1 MSDNCNKPRLETYF
15 NKEKKM
21 SSQFDNELIDF
32 AHGKITG
39 NHIFNLGLPDTI
51 LQKCGFPAH
60 HRIELTASRI
70 SIKAKLHHFEP
81 TDLLGLDKALQKPI
95 AVFEYRNK
103 PESENVIVNLSRDNK
118 NFLVG
123 VFFNQNQRGYDV
135 SDIRG
140 LFNRDNIDWI
150 RWIDQGKMIYGNK
163 KEIQVLIAQQRSNF
177 AEVNNKEAGSAS
189 DSYYLDS
196 VDNILQSFKNVNDI
210 FTKDF
215 PEYDE
220 YKKRYKIFQR
230 FRECYQK
237 NESLD
242 VYLAKPQSDKF
253 YTALK
258 LNDYKTLETF
268 LDDFEYRE
276 IRSAVKDIL
285 VEHFHID
292 KPKKDTSKT
301 VDKNSKTRNDDGWER

>member
-1 MSDNCNKPRLETYF
+1 M
-15 NKEKKM
+15 
-21 SSQFDNELIDF
+21 
-32 AHGKITG
+32 
-39 NHIFNLGLPDTI
+39 PDTI

-60 HRIELTASRI
+60 HRIELSSSRLVL
-70 SIKAKLHHFEP
+70 KAEQGNHPFDIL
-81 TDLLGLDKALQKPI
+81 DIIGLDKALQKPI
-95 AVFEYRNK
+95 AVFEYGNK
-103 PESENVIVNLSRDNK
+103 EKSENVIVNLSRDNK

-123 VFFNQNQRGYDV
+123 VFFNQNQRGYEV

-163 KEIQVLIAQQRSNF
+163 KEIQVLIAQQRTNL
-177 AEVNNKEAGSAS
+177 AEVNNKETGSAS

-196 VDNILQSFKNVNDI
+196 VDSILQSFKNVNDI

-285 VEHFHID
+285 IEHFHID
-292 KPKKDTSKT
+292 KPKKITSKT
-301 VDKNSKTRNDDGWER
+301 VDKNSKTHNDDGWER

>member
-1 MSDNCNKPRLETYF
+1 MTSK
-15 NKEKKM
+15 
-21 SSQFDNELIDF
+21 FDSELLDF

-51 LQKCGFPAH
+51 LQKCGFPAQ
-60 HRIELTASRI
+60 HRIELSSSRLVL
-70 SIKAKLHHFEP
+70 KAAQGNHPFNIV
-81 TDLLGLDKALQKPI
+81 DIIGLDKAMQKPI
-95 AVFEYRNK
+95 AVFEYGNK
-103 PESENVIVNLSRDNK
+103 EKAENVIVNLSRDNK

-123 VFFNQNQRGYDV
+123 VFFNQERDGLEV
-135 SDIRG
+135 SSIRG
-140 LFNRDNIDWI
+140 LFNRDNIDWL

-163 KEIQVLIAQQRSNF
+163 KEIQVLIAQQRTNL
-177 AEVNNKEAGSAS
+177 ADVNNKEAGSAS

-196 VDNILQSFKNVNDI
+196 VDSILQSFKNVNDI
-210 FTKDF
+210 YTKDF
-215 PEYDE
+215 PYYDE

-301 VDKNSKTRNDDGWER
+301 VDKNYKTRNDDGWER